1 MVKKLNKIKTFICAL
16 AFVVCLAMTTTAYA
30 DWGGFGSSGGRGGW
44 AQGDGT
50 QSSYPLAKSLHWF
63 EGNSK
68 TCPKVMENMGW
79 RKDLNLIFAYLT
91 PGRGTCDDPPDYC
104 VWNKVLSQWYFGEG
118 GAGSYI
124 GADGRV
130 NFITPG
136 LADKAIDKGF
146 NIQTVSKDSAFNKIS
161 VFDWWY
167 NGALGEEKDLLDCIF
182 VVKDPPPPP
191 EPPDDGLRIVY
202 VNGGKGEQVDDRGRS
217 AKWIW
222 DKKRVKPIEYWDR
235 TDPNETVAK
244 RKMELIVMKIN
255 KIPVYRTETSCY
267 MEKKCDKDNKCHE
280 EWKCTSYSVFDHWD
294 YEKGGSFPYTKDFTY
309 NTITPTIKQEPFKP
323 WNLNRNGYA
332 TTDDISSQYAHAKL
346 PIELDV
352 NNNQGIYDNSP
363 LKALDINNDTFFK
376 FKFTNGYLGM
386 PSVFNWTNPPGTPP
400 GILNNGT
407 WEDAG
412 SGGYANGRNAK
423 ADKDGLYRYNVK
435 LHMSMS
441 PNTKKP
447 FVDTSSINFNGSE
460 FTTSEEALQRPPWA
474 GGNMS
479 TRFTYADTYW
489 TDNNKEGSKFP
500 AWWVNTYTMG
510 RFYEYGSEWHGL
522 VTLSGIEDP
531 NNVMYGTGQSTGY
544 DSYKITIDANK
555 QQKGLYVGYASAN
568 FEQPIITGT
577 WEVKTVAGYVN

>member
-1 MVKKLNKIKTFICAL
+1 MFKILRKVLPVLLLGLLFI
-16 AFVVCLAMTTTAYA
+16 FPIVNTPAYA
-30 DWGGFGSSGGRGGW
+30 DGGAHGSTGHGGGGFG
-44 AQGDGT
+44 GDGT
-50 QSSYPLAKSLHWF
+50 HNTANKARAMYWQIFTAENTNYVEDWDWENMVKDHPDVICTFLTDGRSS
-63 EGNSK
+63 SK
-68 TCPKVMENMGW
+68 TPGVDRCYGW
-79 RKDLNLIFAYLT
+79 DKFFADWEVGSEASDVFEDMYNNEKPEAAFLEEAHHK
-91 PGRGTCDDPPDYC
+91 GYADDVWIDDPTRNGVQCGFHWWRRLSDMNILDRIWAYK
-104 VWNKVLSQWYFGEG
+104 NQIIEKVEKNSE
-118 GAGSYI
+118 
-124 GADGRV
+124 
-130 NFITPG
+130 
-136 LADKAIDKGF
+136 
-146 NIQTVSKDSAFNKIS
+146 IS
-161 VFDWWY
+161 
-167 NGALGEEKDLLDCIF
+167 
-182 VVKDPPPPP
+182 
-191 EPPDDGLRIVY
+191 Y
-202 VNGGKGEQVDDRGRS
+202 VNGGLGEQLDHRDWSAYNQYWYGRKTPVD
-217 AKWIW
+217 
-222 DKKRVKPIEYWDR
+222 YWFK
-235 TDPNETVAK
+235 TDPNETVA
-244 RKMELIVMKIN
+244 RKHLDA
-255 KIPVYRTETSCY
+255 ETLTAVRH
-267 MEKKCDKDNKCHE
+267 EKCSKG
-280 EWKCTSYSVFDHWD
+280 KCTVWYTI
-294 YEKGGSFPYTKDFTY
+294 ENRLQYTKDFTY
-309 NTITPTIKQEPFKP
+309 NTITPTIKKEPFKP

-332 TTDDISSQYAHAKL
+332 TIDDISSQYAHAKL

-400 GILNNGT
+400 GILNNGS

-412 SGGYANGRNAK
+412 RGGYANGRNAN

-489 TDNNKEGSKFP
+489 TDNDYGSSSFP

-510 RFYEYGSEWHGL
+510 RFYEYGSEWRGIVGL
-522 VTLSGIEDP
+522 DGIHDP
-531 NNVMYGTGQSTGY
+531 NDVRYGTGKSLGG
-544 DSYKITIDANK
+544 DRYKITIDANK

-577 WEVKTVAGYVN
+577 WEVKTLSLIHI

>member
-1 MVKKLNKIKTFICAL
+1 MVKRLMALLQMFCATAL
-16 AFVVCLAMTTTAYA
+16 FVMFFTTTNAFA
-30 DWGGFGSSGGRGGW
+30 GANGSTSDGSSGHGSGTGSITRELDSVKFVDFVGGDPICNDIGGDSDE
-44 AQGDGT
+44 ATYGQYLNDDMLGDYDDGT
-50 QSSYPLAKSLHWF
+50 PRYVRWNVIFRNWSYNDIDTNDSDN
-63 EGNSK
+63 E
-68 TCPKVMENMGW
+68 ENW
-79 RKDLNLIFAYLT
+79 T
-91 PGRGTCDDPPDYC
+91 
-104 VWNKVLSQWYFGEG
+104 NKHLKNTL
-118 GAGSYI
+118 
-124 GADGRV
+124 D
-130 NFITPG
+130 
-136 LADKAIDKGF
+136 
-146 NIQTVSKDSAFNKIS
+146 
-161 VFDWWY
+161 
-167 NGALGEEKDLLDCIF
+167 GALIKEAENWGYYWEYCARSGHHGDPCEMMWYQNNDTGDILDAVWTKNGIR
-182 VVKDPPPPP
+182 KKPPKK
-191 EPPDDGLRIVY
+191 EDGYKRVLVY
-202 VNGGKGEQVDDRGRS
+202 VSGGKGEQIDDRCDISDEAAIGVLYNSGRDS
-217 AKWIW
+217 A
-222 DKKRVKPIEYWDR
+222 EYWDKTPPEKR
-235 TDPNETVAK
+235 VAYSK
-244 RKMELIVMKIN
+244 IDSIVWVLHHWLEK
-255 KIPVYRTETSCY
+255 VCY
-267 MEKKCDKDNKCHE
+267 GKGKDRAC
-280 EWKCTSYSVFDHWD
+280 YYVDR
-294 YEKGGSFPYTKDFTY
+294 YEYIDSEFYTKDFTY

-332 TTDDISSQYAHAKL
+332 TIDDISSQYAHAKL

-474 GGNMS
+474 GGELS

>member
-1 MVKKLNKIKTFICAL
+1 MKKIFKCLVSCFCVLCFCLTCLSSTNAYAGGYGINLSGGSAGRSHGNGQGNVDAEANSISWAWFNNSDKNYMRNWNWTDEDHPNCVAAFLNDGY
-16 AFVVCLAMTTTAYA
+16 VMDDGCLAHTTWTNIFYN
-30 DWGGFGSSGGRGGW
+30 WGFGSSANQFTDKREIHDPRLREVIFKKKHLIDDYVSVTAHDYTANFKW
-44 AQGDGT
+44 YHDPT
-50 QSSYPLAKSLHWF
+50 
-63 EGNSK
+63 
-68 TCPKVMENMGW
+68 
-79 RKDLNLIFAYLT
+79 RKD
-91 PGRGTCDDPPDYC
+91 
-104 VWNKVLSQWYFGEG
+104 
-118 GAGSYI
+118 AGDLSYI
-124 GADGRV
+124 LDMV
-130 NFITPG
+130 YVYDN
-136 LADKAIDKGF
+136 D
-146 NIQTVSKDSAFNKIS
+146 
-161 VFDWWY
+161 
-167 NGALGEEKDLLDCIF
+167 EEQ
-182 VVKDPPPPP
+182 PP
-191 EPPDDGLRIVY
+191 EAPPTPKPDENTRIVISY
-202 VNGGKGEQVDDRGRS
+202 VNGGLGEQIDDRGQDPQ
-217 AKWIW
+217 WLW
-222 DKKRVKPIEYWDR
+222 DKNRTGPIEYWDR
-235 TDPNETVAK
+235 TNPNETVAN
-244 RKMELIVMKIN
+244 RRIDAEITTVHRY
-255 KIPVYRTETSCY
+255 PVCAAWSCSTDKDGNVSCY
-267 MEKKCDKDNKCHE
+267 CTRW
-280 EWKCTSYSVFDHWD
+280 EWKYDIID
-294 YEKGGSFPYTKDFTY
+294 RQPYTKDFTY
-309 NTITPTIKQEPFKP
+309 NTITPTVKKESFKP

-332 TTDDISSQYAHAKL
+332 TIDDISSQYAHAKL

-474 GGNMS
+474 GGELS

-531 NNVMYGTGQSTGY
+531 NNVIYGTGQSTGY

-555 QQKGLYVGYASAN
+555 QQKGLYVGYASAS

>member
-1 MVKKLNKIKTFICAL
+1 MKKVFKCIALCFCALCFCLTCFNNVSVYAEDFGGSWSGANSGASHGSGQGDYGAEAASIRWGWFTNADKDYMRNWGWTDEDHPDVIAAFLTDGYVMDDGCLAHTTWSNIFRDWGFGASAKQFTGRSKLTDEDILDAIFNKLHNVYGEVRATAHGYTAIFDWYYDPAKRQESDDPSYILDMVWVKKHHAPPEVPPVPEPKKDTKLVITYLHGGLGRQIDDRDKK
-16 AFVVCLAMTTTAYA
+16 A
-30 DWGGFGSSGGRGGW
+30 DWLW
-44 AQGDGT
+44 
-50 QSSYPLAKSLHWF
+50 
-63 EGNSK
+63 
-68 TCPKVMENMGW
+68 ENGE
-79 RKDLNLIFAYLT
+79 
-91 PGRGTCDDPPDYC
+91 PGP
-104 VWNKVLSQWYFGEG
+104 V
-118 GAGSYI
+118 
-124 GADGRV
+124 
-130 NFITPG
+130 
-136 LADKAIDKGF
+136 
-146 NIQTVSKDSAFNKIS
+146 
-161 VFDWWY
+161 
-167 NGALGEEKDLLDCIF
+167 
-182 VVKDPPPPP
+182 
-191 EPPDDGLRIVY
+191 
-202 VNGGKGEQVDDRGRS
+202 
-217 AKWIW
+217 
-222 DKKRVKPIEYWDR
+222 EYWDR
-235 TDPNETVAK
+235 TNPNETVAN
-244 RKMELIVMKIN
+244 RRIDAEITT
-255 KIPVYRTETSCY
+255 VYRYPVCVKKSCTGSG
-267 MEKKCDKDNKCHE
+267 KNRKCHCVKW
-280 EWKCTSYSVFDHWD
+280 EWKYKIIDRQ
-294 YEKGGSFPYTKDFTY
+294 PYTKDFTY
-309 NTITPTIKQEPFKP
+309 NTITPTIKKEPFKP

-332 TTDDISSQYAHAKL
+332 TIDDISSQYAHAKL

-400 GILNNGT
+400 GILSNGT

-412 SGGYANGRNAK
+412 SGGYANDRNAK

-474 GGNMS
+474 GGELS

-522 VTLSGIEDP
+522 VTISGIQDP

-555 QQKGLYVGYASAN
+555 QQKGLYVGYASAS

>member
-1 MVKKLNKIKTFICAL
+1 MLGGYMRKFFSRVLPILALSVLFI
-16 AFVVCLAMTTTAYA
+16 FPTTNNVAYGYGGA
-30 DWGGFGSSGGRGGW
+30 DGSSGTGFG
-44 AQGDGT
+44 GDGSHST
-50 QSSYPLAKSLHWF
+50 YNKALVMHWEIF
-63 EGNSK
+63 TDADTDFMRDWNWKPAEF
-68 TCPKVMENMGW
+68 P
-79 RKDLNLIFAYLT
+79 NLLCCF
-91 PGRGTCDDPPDYC
+91 
-104 VWNKVLSQWYFGEG
+104 LS
-118 GAGSYI
+118 
-124 GADGRV
+124 DGRYTPRGV
-130 NFITPG
+130 PRVYGWNAFMRDWEIGKAASDVFDEMYEKGLPDEKLLQQAKNEGYEENRWIERPTGPRDVTCGFHWWERERDAKLLDKVWCGTRRIKITDG
-136 LADKAIDKGF
+136 G
-146 NIQTVSKDSAFNKIS
+146 NKIIYVS
-161 VFDWWY
+161 
-167 NGALGEEKDLLDCIF
+167 GGLGEQLDHRSW
-182 VVKDPPPPP
+182 
-191 EPPDDGLRIVY
+191 GLRKQFY
-202 VNGGKGEQVDDRGRS
+202 KGRDTPV
-217 AKWIW
+217 
-222 DKKRVKPIEYWDR
+222 EYWFK
-235 TDPNETVAK
+235 TNPKETVAT
-244 RKMELIVMKIN
+244 RHLDAQTLRVIEHV
-255 KIPVYRTETSCY
+255 SCD
-267 MEKKCDKDNKCHE
+267 EKS
-280 EWKCTSYSVFDHWD
+280 CTVW
-294 YEKGGSFPYTKDFTY
+294 YESKGPFFYTKDFTY

-332 TTDDISSQYAHAKL
+332 TIDDISSQYAHAKL

-352 NNNQGIYDNSP
+352 NNNQGVYDNSP

-412 SGGYANGRNAK
+412 SGGYANGRNAN

-474 GGNMS
+474 GGELS

>member
-1 MVKKLNKIKTFICAL
+1 MFPTMNTI
-16 AFVVCLAMTTTAYA
+16 AYA
-30 DWGGFGSSGGRGGW
+30 DGGTGG
-44 AQGDGT
+44 GDGT
-50 QSSYPLAKSLHWF
+50 GGGWGGSGGHSSINKALAMHWVTF
-63 EGNSK
+63 DINNWNYVVDWDWVG
-68 TCPKVMENMGW
+68 
-79 RKDLNLIFAYLT
+79 FAQKNPNFMCTFLSDGRRSHT
-91 PGRGTCDDPPDYC
+91 PGVQRFYGWDDLFSDWQLDQRCSNHFQWMYKHKQPDPRFIKQAHHDGYEDNC
-104 VWNKVLSQWYFGEG
+104 WIRRWSGSPGYKKVLTEFPWWEQPWDG
-118 GAGSYI
+118 GLILDRIWVYEKDNI
-124 GADGRV
+124 KV
-130 NFITPG
+130 EI
-136 LADKAIDKGF
+136 KKG
-146 NIQTVSKDSAFNKIS
+146 NKIS
-161 VFDWWY
+161 
-167 NGALGEEKDLLDCIF
+167 
-182 VVKDPPPPP
+182 
-191 EPPDDGLRIVY
+191 Y
-202 VNGGKGEQVDDRGRS
+202 VNGGLGEQLDHRNWSAEKEYNEGRETP
-217 AKWIW
+217 
-222 DKKRVKPIEYWDR
+222 VEYYFK
-235 TDPNETVAK
+235 TKPNETVATRRLDAQTVEAC
-244 RKMELIVMKIN
+244 RKA
-255 KIPVYRTETSCY
+255 VYRQSCSTDSNGNTSCT
-267 MEKKCDKDNKCHE
+267 
-280 EWKCTSYSVFDHWD
+280 WVLDH
-294 YEKGGSFPYTKDFTY
+294 YEYWIANTYNYTKDFTY
-309 NTITPTIKQEPFKP
+309 NTITPTIKKEPFKP

-332 TTDDISSQYAHAKL
+332 TIDDISSQYAHAKL

-400 GILNNGT
+400 GILSNGT

-412 SGGYANGRNAK
+412 SGSYANGRNAN

-489 TDNNKEGSKFP
+489 TDNDYGSSSFP

-510 RFYEYGSEWHGL
+510 RFYEYGSEWRGIVGL
-522 VTLSGIEDP
+522 DGIHDP
-531 NNVMYGTGQSTGY
+531 NDVRYGTGKSLGG
-544 DSYKITIDANK
+544 DRYKITIDANK

>member
-1 MVKKLNKIKTFICAL
+1 MKKIFKCFVSCLCAL
-16 AFVVCLAMTTTAYA
+16 CFCLACFNSTNAYA
-30 DWGGFGSSGGRGGW
+30 DNYDHSSGGGDSGGYHGNGKGNVERESLNIHWASFNENDAAYMKNWGWKKEEHPNLIAAFLTEGRLSDEGVPLHTTWDYIFTNWGFGSYSENLTANYPIYDGRLLDRINDPG
-44 AQGDGT
+44 
-50 QSSYPLAKSLHWF
+50 
-63 EGNSK
+63 
-68 TCPKVMENMGW
+68 
-79 RKDLNLIFAYLT
+79 DLNSPAGPVHEFSHDCWNDFIWYRNIEKKGSGNRDYILDMVTAEGVDRPKEVPPT
-91 PGRGTCDDPPDYC
+91 PEPDEDTRIVISY
-104 VWNKVLSQWYFGEG
+104 VHG
-118 GAGSYI
+118 G
-124 GADGRV
+124 
-130 NFITPG
+130 
-136 LADKAIDKGF
+136 
-146 NIQTVSKDSAFNKIS
+146 
-161 VFDWWY
+161 
-167 NGALGEEKDLLDCIF
+167 LGEQI
-182 VVKDPPPPP
+182 
-191 EPPDDGLRIVY
+191 
-202 VNGGKGEQVDDRGRS
+202 DDRGQD
-217 AKWIW
+217 AKWLW
-222 DKKRVKPIEYWDR
+222 DKNRKGPIEYWDK
-235 TDPNETVAK
+235 TNPNETVAN
-244 RKMELIVMKIN
+244 RRIDAEITT
-255 KIPVYRTETSCY
+255 VYRYEV
-267 MEKKCDKDNKCHE
+267 CD
-280 EWKCTSYSVFDHWD
+280 SYSCDDDGFCWCSSSH
-294 YEKGGSFPYTKDFTY
+294 YEYDIIDRQPYTKDFTY

-474 GGNMS
+474 GGELS